1 MIIAVQSTKAEA
13 ADTGANPYVFAG
25 EKPSRKIYV
34 LGGVLA
40 GLALYLKSVFPGWG
54 GAAPAAEPAQA
65 APEETE
71 AQPQV
76 AEIPSADILPL
87 LRASASG
94 ETPGVIGTE
103 AFGSGSRL
111 VDLSEP
117 ARFLAIEPTEL
128 VLAAPAVSAVEAVP
142 PRNPNQQRLLPS
154 ANDNGA
160 PRRAAEPTARGEG
173 LEQHAAE
180 SEARPVL
187 QFGPDPGDASED
199 RVEEDQDAEPGDD
212 EEAADD
218 ENPANR
224 APRITG
230 PVALHDVFGC
240 AAVVIGLG
248 ELLANAFDPDGDR
261 LSIANL
267 TVSSGTIAQVA
278 GGWSFAAASAGPVT
292 VTYAI
297 SDGALSAIQTA
308 HFNVVAARPILG
320 TPGADVLAATDCADD
335 IDGGQGDDNID
346 ARGGGDTI
354 AAGPGDDHVVAG
366 SGADLVRAGD
376 GDDIV
381 LAGVGDDWVS
391 GGRGNDRLFGGA
403 GRDVVFGDEGHDRID
418 GEGGDDL
425 LFGGAGND
433 VVLGGAGD
441 DRLFGEAGDDRL
453 EGGTGNDLLSGGDGA
468 DLVLGGTGDDTVV
481 GDPDR
486 AHDVYD
492 GGEGEDLIDYA
503 ALTHSVSVD
512 LVAGAATGAEI
523 GTDSLTGFEAVTT
536 GSGDDDVAGSSAAET
551 ISTGAGDDVV
561 EDGAGSDAVD
571 GGGGNDRVVAAMDAV
586 ANSYQG
592 GAGQDTL
599 DYSASLSGVYIDLA
613 EQTATGLEIGTDHV
627 AGFEAIVGGA
637 GNDTFVVVSEAP
649 VSLTGG
655 EGEDVFAFAAASAES
670 AAGQV
675 VHEILDFMVGD
686 RVQVSRYEVFEKV
699 MDTLEDRFEDIYGA
713 DVAEEGL
720 PIRIR
725 HEGTDAI
732 RQTFIDVDFD
742 RDDVFD
748 MSISIAGDRVLLVVD
763 TGQTNQA

>member
-94 ETPGVIGTE
+94 ETPGPIGTE

-128 VLAAPAVSAVEAVP
+128 VLAAPAVSAVDAVP

-199 RVEEDQDAEPGDD
+199 HAEDQDAEPGDD
-212 EEAADD
+212 EEADDD

-230 PVALHDVFGC
+230 PVALHDVVGC

-267 TVSSGTIAQVA
+267 PVSSGTIAQVA

-297 SDGALSAIQTA
+297 SDGALSVIQTA

-320 TPGADVLAATDCADD
+320 TPGADVLAGTDCADD

-391 GGRGNDRLFGGA
+391 GGRGN
-403 GRDVVFGDEGHDRID
+403 
-418 GEGGDDL
+418 
-425 LFGGAGND
+425 
-433 VVLGGAGD
+433 
-441 DRLFGEAGDDRL
+441 DRL

-561 EDGAGSDAVD
+561 EDGAGSNAVD

-586 ANSYQG
+586 ADSYQG

-670 AAGQV
+670 VAGQV